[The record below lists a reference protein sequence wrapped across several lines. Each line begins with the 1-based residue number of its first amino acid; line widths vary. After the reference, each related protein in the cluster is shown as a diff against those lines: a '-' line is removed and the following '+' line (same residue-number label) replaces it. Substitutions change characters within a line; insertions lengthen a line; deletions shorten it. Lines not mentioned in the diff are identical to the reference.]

1 MATQQMTETGTDTA
15 HDLRL
20 LQAATQIQRW
30 RDFGAH
36 VSAYLVMNAGFIAFW
51 ALRGR
56 GFFWPGL
63 TLLGWGLGLSFQ
75 HFQVVLRGQ
84 ITGADVHRYLSET
97 TR

>member
-1 MATQQMTETGTDTA
+1 
-15 HDLRL
+15 
-20 LQAATQIQRW
+20 
-30 RDFGAH
+30 
-36 VSAYLVMNAGFIAFW
+36 MNAAFIAIC

-75 HFQVVLRGQ
+75 RFQVVLRGQ
-84 ITGADVHRYLSET
+84 ITDAEVRRYLMKA